1 MGKERWWITVS
12 APNHPLHCFCGGAG
26 TTAHTAPLPGLL
38 FGTASGKCSR
48 ETVRPVRG
56 ISSSCMIPG
65 PGGITPA
72 ALHRPASGSWIRVA
86 EACHSQTGLIMSPL
100 PQDAST
106 SWAMASPR
114 RLGLGPPG
122 TLLQCQRH
130 KQNGTPSSEVCGTA
144 PPASSRFLT
153 FSCSDLFPLFSQPLG
168 L

>member
-1 MGKERWWITVS
+1 M
-12 APNHPLHCFCGGAG
+12 
-26 TTAHTAPLPGLL
+26 
-38 FGTASGKCSR
+38 
-48 ETVRPVRG
+48 RPVRG

-114 RLGLGPPG
+114 CLGLGPPG

-153 FSCSDLFPLFSQPLG
+153 FSSFLCSPSLWGYRCFYAISFLPFNYIYIILYPINNSSY
-168 L
+168 